1 MWEMVTK
8 LSTLSK
14 IGKTG
19 LVPKLVPQQVGYES
33 IKNYFS
39 CNDVIFLSVT
49 SLWRHKIIP
58 TNHVTNNARSKLCCG
73 MNIRI
78 SLNILSRDTVTWY
91 ILRYKIKKYKSRG
104 FISAGDSLKA
114 LSRILSS
121 KVDYITQN
129 NLQYIQPNRY
139 KTTIISHI
147 LWLISYES
155 W

>member
-1 MWEMVTK
+1 MWRIMPAPSWAVAC
-8 LSTLSK
+8 
-14 IGKTG
+14 IFG
-19 LVPKLVPQQVGYES
+19 LVWTYP
-33 IKNYFS
+33 
-39 CNDVIFLSVT
+39 
-49 SLWRHKIIP
+49 
-58 TNHVTNNARSKLCCG
+58 
-73 MNIRI
+73 
-78 SLNILSRDTVTWY
+78 SRDTVTWD

-155 W
+155 